1 MNKPTKA
8 ILKIVIKGEWFDQ
21 IAAKKKKIDYR
32 EYTPF
37 WISRLYDK
45 DGKKRNYDL
54 IEFING
60 YNKDARRMIV
70 KYEGF
75 NKKGDVLLIKI
86 GKIISKK
93 LKTAE

>member
-1 MNKPTKA
+1 MKKTEKA
-8 ILKIVIKGEWFDQ
+8 ILKIVIKGQWFDE
-21 IAAKKKKIDYR
+21 IASKKKKIEYR

-45 DGKKRNYDL
+45 NGKKRNYDL

-60 YNKDARRMIV
+60 YNTDARRMIT

-75 NKKGDVLLIKI
+75 DKKGELLHIHI
-86 GKIISKK
+86 GKIIK
-93 LKTAE
+93 